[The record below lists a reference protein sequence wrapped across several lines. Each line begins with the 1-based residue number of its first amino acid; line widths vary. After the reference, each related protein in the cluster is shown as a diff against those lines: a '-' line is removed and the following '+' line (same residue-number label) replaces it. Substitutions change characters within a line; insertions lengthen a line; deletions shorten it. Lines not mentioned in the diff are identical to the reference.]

1 MDKKIR
7 KKLLEDYFSS
17 EQELAEMAIER
28 LEKRNPF
35 AFVREKTVH
44 SKEIDEEQFFG
55 DIDRMVKFLGELKKQ
70 GYTRLVQK
78 WHGYEDNGFYAEK
91 DEDETYGEMLG
102 RFWRMA
108 NEEVSILEDE
118 IEEAD
123 KRKAKIAELEKE
135 LKRLKNGL

>member
-1 MDKKIR
+1 MDKKVR
-7 KKLLEDYFSS
+7 KELLEDFFSS

-44 SKEIDEEQFFG
+44 SKEVDEEQFFG

-78 WHGYEDNGFYAEK
+78 WHGYENNCFLAEK
-91 DEDETYGEMLG
+91 DEDETHEEMLW
-102 RFWRMA
+102 RFYRMIH
-108 NEEVSILEDE
+108 EEVRILEDE
-118 IEEAD
+118 IEAAD
-123 KRKAKIAELEKE
+123 KRKAKIAALEKE
-135 LKRLKNGL
+135 LKALKKGL